1 MYSEHNKT
9 SKMDVF
15 ANIVACIQP
24 FTIFT
29 KHFILGVSQGRCVS
43 GKNKEKLGILSFIS
57 QKIRI
62 AIFAD
67 FFHF

>member
-1 MYSEHNKT
+1 MYSEHSKT
-9 SKMDVF
+9 FKMDLF

-43 GKNKEKLGILSFIS
+43 GKTKEKLGTLSFIS
-57 QKIRI
+57 RKIRT